1 MTLDMLTSLMAW
13 AEDKSAPG
21 STDGDVSND

>member
-1 MTLDMLTSLMAW
+1 MLTSLMAW